1 MRSVSVAN
9 RQKQE
14 KGQRNLAQAG
24 RQVRIAGAFL
34 LLIML
39 LLLSLIWSI
48 CSGSVSVPIM
58 EFLQELREPK
68 LRGMA
73 WTIIWEIRLPRALAA
88 LILGGALA
96 LSGYLLQT
104 FFHNPIAGPFVLGI
118 SSGSKLL
125 VALVMVGFLEWNITI
140 NSGMLV
146 AAAFAGALLSML
158 FVLLVARKMEQMAML
173 IVGGVMIGYICSA
186 ITDFVVTFAS
196 DADIVN
202 LHNWSMGSFS
212 GISWDNIRVM
222 TPVVLVSLVSR
233 GSFSGMTWEN
243 VAVMVGV
250 TFVSAAAVFLLS
262 KPIGAYQMGETYA
275 KSMGVNVAHLRFF
288 MVILSSILSGCVAA
302 FAGPVSFVGIAV
314 PHLIRWLFADT
325 RPLVLI
331 PGCFLGGSVFCLFSD
346 WLARTVFAPTE
357 LSISTVTAVF
367 GAPVVIFVMMRKH
380 RKST

>member
-1 MRSVSVAN
+1 MRSVSEAN

-14 KGQRNLAQAG
+14 KKQRNLAQSG

-39 LLLSLIWSI
+39 LLLSLIWSA

-125 VALVMVGFLEWNITI
+125 VALVMVGFLEWDITI

-202 LHNWSMGSFS
+202 LHNWS
-212 GISWDNIRVM
+212 
-222 TPVVLVSLVSR
+222 R

-243 VAVMVGV
+243 VAVMAGV

-275 KSMGVNVAHLRFF
+275 RSMGVNVAHLRFF

>member
-1 MRSVSVAN
+1 MRSVSEAN

-14 KGQRNLAQAG
+14 KKQRNLAQSG

-39 LLLSLIWSI
+39 LLLSLIWSA

-202 LHNWSMGSFS
+202 LHNWS
-212 GISWDNIRVM
+212 
-222 TPVVLVSLVSR
+222 R

-243 VAVMVGV
+243 VAVMAGV

-380 RKST
+380 RKSA

>member
-1 MRSVSVAN
+1 MRSVSEAN

-14 KGQRNLAQAG
+14 KKQRNLAQAG

-39 LLLSLIWSI
+39 LLLSLIWSV

-202 LHNWSMGSFS
+202 LHNWS
-212 GISWDNIRVM
+212 
-222 TPVVLVSLVSR
+222 R

-243 VAVMVGV
+243 VAVMAGV

-262 KPIGAYQMGETYA
+262 KPIVAYQMGETYA

>member
-1 MRSVSVAN
+1 MRSVSEAN

-14 KGQRNLAQAG
+14 KKQRNLAQAG

-39 LLLSLIWSI
+39 LLLSLIWSV

-202 LHNWSMGSFS
+202 LHNWS
-212 GISWDNIRVM
+212 
-222 TPVVLVSLVSR
+222 R

-243 VAVMVGV
+243 VAVMAGV

-262 KPIGAYQMGETYA
+262 KTIGAYQMGETYA

>member
-1 MRSVSVAN
+1 MRSVSEAN

-14 KGQRNLAQAG
+14 KKQRNLAQAG

-202 LHNWSMGSFS
+202 LHNWS
-212 GISWDNIRVM
+212 
-222 TPVVLVSLVSR
+222 R

-243 VAVMVGV
+243 VAVMAGV

-380 RKST
+380 RRST

>member
-1 MRSVSVAN
+1 MRSVSEAN

-14 KGQRNLAQAG
+14 KKQRNLAQAG

-39 LLLSLIWSI
+39 LLLSIIWSV

-202 LHNWSMGSFS
+202 LHNWS
-212 GISWDNIRVM
+212 
-222 TPVVLVSLVSR
+222 R

-243 VAVMVGV
+243 VAVMAGV

>member
-1 MRSVSVAN
+1 MRSVSEAN

-14 KGQRNLAQAG
+14 KKQRNLAQSG

-39 LLLSLIWSI
+39 LLLSLIWSA
-48 CSGSVSVPIM
+48 CSGSLSVPIM

-202 LHNWSMGSFS
+202 LHNWS
-212 GISWDNIRVM
+212 
-222 TPVVLVSLVSR
+222 R

-243 VAVMVGV
+243 VAVMAGV

-275 KSMGVNVAHLRFF
+275 RSMGVNVAHLRFF

>member
-1 MRSVSVAN
+1 MRSVSEAN

-14 KGQRNLAQAG
+14 KGQRNLTQAG
-24 RQVRIAGAFL
+24 RQVRIAAAFL
-34 LLIML
+34 LLIVL
-39 LLLSLIWSI
+39 LLLSLIWSA
-48 CSGSVSVPIM
+48 CSGSVSVPLM

-202 LHNWSMGSFS
+202 LHNWS
-212 GISWDNIRVM
+212 
-222 TPVVLVSLVSR
+222 R

-243 VAVMVGV
+243 VAVMAGV

-331 PGCFLGGSVFCLFSD
+331 PGCFLGGSVFCLISD

>member
-1 MRSVSVAN
+1 MRSVSEAN

-34 LLIML
+34 LLVVL
-39 LLLSLIWSI
+39 LLLSLIWSA

-202 LHNWSMGSFS
+202 LHNWS
-212 GISWDNIRVM
+212 
-222 TPVVLVSLVSR
+222 R

-243 VAVMVGV
+243 VAVMAGV